1 MAQKARIEVQNQFGQ
16 WRYVTTVTVLGP
28 NVKHALQ
35 QTLRSQLAQAAGKA
49 RALDEETGALLDI
62 ETA

>member
-16 WRYVTTVTVLGP
+16 WRYLTTVTVLGS

-35 QTLRSQLAQAAGKA
+35 QALRTSQAHASGKA
-49 RALDEETGALLDI
+49 RAVDEATGDVIDI
-62 ETA
+62 EYA